1 MDLDALEYILTAEGQ
16 EALRLA
22 VSLGG
27 DPLRKAEAI
36 RARFPGLY
44 VGAVLQMAELRKR
57 ATAKF
62 SRADRMYFTPD
73 GLEQASSE
81 AVARHR
87 AQRFAGMPR
96 AADLCCGIGG
106 DAIAI
111 AHEANA
117 LTVVDRDPVKV
128 RMAELNLRAYGLA
141 HKASFRVG
149 LAEEFSDT
157 VDAVFIDPSRR
168 RGGRRLRDP
177 GATEPPMSAVYGLVQ
192 RFGNVCAKVSPAFEY
207 EQVPLACE
215 VEVISY
221 RGEVKDAVLW
231 FGGLRTCRRRATVL
245 PTGESIRDGN
255 ERVPV
260 GPPGSY
266 LLEPDGAV
274 IRAHLVDEAAALL
287 GAWKLDP
294 HIAYL
299 SSDRPVSSVLARCWK
314 LLDVLPMNLRALK
327 KRLADMDVGRVIVKK
342 RGFPIGPEELA
353 RKLKL
358 DGANEVVLAIA
369 RIGDRHTV
377 FVCEPEV
384 RPGGWSVSTTN
395 CAGGYSPS
403 EHGPLPRV

>member
-1 MDLDALEYILTAEGQ
+1 MEYILTAEGQ

-22 VSLGG
+22 TALQD
-27 DPLRKAEAI
+27 DPLRTAEAV
-36 RARFPGLY
+36 RARFPGPHA
-44 VGAVLQMAELRKR
+44 GAVLQMAELRKR

-87 AQRFAGMPR
+87 AQRFAGMR
-96 AADLCCGIGG
+96 RTADLCCGIGG

-111 AHEANA
+111 AHEVDA
-117 LTVVDRDPVKV
+117 LTAVDRDPAKV
-128 RMAELNLRAYGLA
+128 RMAQLNLHAYGLA

-149 LAEEFSDT
+149 LAEEFSDP

-168 RGGRRLRDP
+168 REGRRLKDP
-177 GATEPPMSAVYGLVQ
+177 EATEPPMSAVYGLVQ

-231 FGGLRTCRRRATVL
+231 FGGLRTCGRRATVL
-245 PTGESIRDGN
+245 PAGESVQDGN
-255 ERVPV
+255 EQVRV

-274 IRAHLVDEAAALL
+274 IRAHLVDEAAAVL

-299 SSDRPVSSVLARCWK
+299 TSDRPVSSALARCWK
-314 LLDVLPMNLRALK
+314 LLDVLPMNLKALR

-384 RPGGWSVSTTN
+384 RPCGSPGSATD
-395 CAGGYSPS
+395 CAGGRSPS
-403 EHGPLPRV
+403 EHGPLPHV